1 MVGFRPGLTPP
12 PLVGPLGAEALVPGP
27 LLDLG
32 AAAALLP
39 DLPEPLLAVLTIL
52 GGYIV

>member
-12 PLVGPLGAEALVPGP
+12 PLVGPLGTALVPGP